1 MNGDAEKLKSFGEY
15 MTEDFQRKYDQNFI
29 INFRECFILIFA

>member
-15 MTEDFQRKYDQNFI
+15 MTEDFQRKYDQSSK
-29 INFRECFILIFA
+29 CYH